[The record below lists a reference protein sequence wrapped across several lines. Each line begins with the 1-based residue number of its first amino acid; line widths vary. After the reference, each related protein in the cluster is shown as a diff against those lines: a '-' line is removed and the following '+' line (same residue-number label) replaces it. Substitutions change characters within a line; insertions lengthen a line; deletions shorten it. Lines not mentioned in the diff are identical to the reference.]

1 MASTRKVTKS
11 AVEKHRQKKR
21 VAAEKKGTAK
31 KMKQESAAKKQKQ
44 KELAS
49 AAKKAMKEKEWKAA
63 EQNLFSLSGFVH
75 QKRRELASQTSF
87 QSRSPKQ
94 LPSKRDQKQIKGQ
107 ADEITAA
114 LASLSLEPYTE
125 GSINSHLCNTFVL
138 TYSIRYDSSVHD
150 CQTFSYF

>member
-11 AVEKHRQKKR
+11 AVEKQQQKKR
-21 VAAEKKGTAK
+21 VAAEKKGAAK

-94 LPSKRDQKQIKGQ
+94 LPRSKRVEKQVKGQ

-125 GSINSHLCNTFVL
+125 GSINSHLCDTF
-138 TYSIRYDSSVHD
+138 
-150 CQTFSYF
+150 F